1 MAEGV
6 GKGLKNSI
14 AKKTYGS
21 IMLVAGTSIGAGMLA
36 LPITTGVGGYGYTL
50 LLFVACFL
58 FMLLSL
64 FLLLEAT
71 LWVDKPSAN
80 FVTIAKERLG
90 YGGQIVAWFSFLMLL
105 YSVAAAY
112 ISGGGSLLIR
122 VLPADYQAL
131 LPAQLGIL
139 VFTCLFGLLAF
150 FGTRYID
157 YINRVLMT
165 GLLVSYAI
173 LIIVVIPSLQSQ
185 NLSSGQPRYLWAA
198 IPVVVLSFTSH
209 IILPSLRTYLQSD
222 VRTLT
227 KVLWYG
233 SLIPLAFYI
242 LWQTVIL
249 GVVPY
254 NNLLILAANEHP
266 IAELTKILQGNL
278 GLTWIAIT
286 VSYFSF
292 FALATSFVGVILS
305 LSDFLADGFSINKT
319 LTGRLIV
326 LGQTIL
332 PPLLFALFFPHG
344 FITALSYAGVLV
356 AILFG
361 ILPVLMVWRGR
372 YVEKLEGA
380 YRVPGGK
387 PVLLIA
393 LAGSG
398 LVVIL
403 QIAAVFKWL
412 PVPG

>member
-1 MAEGV
+1 MA
-6 GKGLKNSI
+6 KGFGNSPENSNPKRI
-14 AKKTYGS
+14 YGS
-21 IMLVAGTSIGAGMLA
+21 ILLVAGTSIGAGMLA

-50 LLFVACFL
+50 VLFLVCFL

-71 LWVDKPSAN
+71 LWVSKPSAN

-90 YGGQIVAWFSFLMLL
+90 YAGQIVAWFGFLLLL
-105 YSVAAAY
+105 YAVAAAY
-112 ISGGGSLLIR
+112 LLGGGSLLMR
-122 VLPADYQAL
+122 VLPVSYQAL

-139 VFTCLFGLLAF
+139 VFALLFGLLVF

-157 YINRVLMT
+157 YINRILMI
-165 GLLVSYAI
+165 GLLTAYVI
-173 LIIVVIPSLQSQ
+173 LVILVIPSLQSH
-185 NLSSGQPRYLWAA
+185 NLASGQPRYLWAA

-209 IILPSLRTYLQSD
+209 IILPSLRTYLHGD
-222 VRTLT
+222 VKALT

-254 NNLLILAANEHP
+254 SNLLILATSEHP
-266 IAELTKILQGNL
+266 VAELTKVLQGNL

-292 FALATSFVGVILS
+292 FALTTSFVGVILS
-305 LSDFLADGFSINKT
+305 LSDFLADGFSIKKNI
-319 LTGRLIV
+319 TGRLLV
-326 LGQTIL
+326 LSQTIL

-344 FITALSYAGVLV
+344 FIIALSYAGVLV

-372 YVEKLEGA
+372 YVEKLESA
-380 YRVPGGK
+380 FRVPGGK
-387 PVLLIA
+387 PVLLVA
-393 LAGSG
+393 LAGSC
-398 LVVIL
+398 LVIIL
-403 QIAAVFKWL
+403 QLAAVFECL